1 VGEVV
6 DLGFEG
12 LVVLA
17 LDFELRLEF
26 FHQHFQARD
35 FDPKFLEVGSSGGGT

>member
-1 VGEVV
+1 
-6 DLGFEG
+6 LGFEG

-26 FHQHFQARD
+26 FHQYFEACHFNA
-35 FDPKFLEVGSSGGGT
+35 KFLEVGGGRCGL